1 MMESSTEQT
10 IKPVE
15 FQILKK
21 APSSVEV
28 KNISKKFCK
37 HLKLN
42 MFYGLVDLSKN
53 LVGISPD
60 TTTLRKGEFW
70 ALRDVSFS
78 LRKGQVLGVIGT
90 NGSGKTTLLRVASGI
105 FPPDT
110 GEVRL
115 RGRASALISLGAGF
129 HPHMTGLENIYIN
142 GSILG
147 MNKQE
152 IDRKLDSII
161 DFSGLEEFIDA
172 PVSTYSSG
180 MKVRLGFS
188 IAIAVKPDVLFLDE
202 ILAVGDRNFKAKCY
216 KEIDKLSSDTAI
228 VFVSHFMHKIARVCT
243 DLLVLDNGRVV
254 YYGDDVAEGID
265 YYYSYAV
272 SDDQSVTGGGLVSIE
287 GVFFLKEDGATEGN
301 GTFTVEH
308 GSNFTL
314 CFKLYP
320 AGDNKPLRLNITIH
334 DRDFV
339 NVAATDSLLCGCE
352 IKGDSSPKDI
362 RVHFEEFPLTPGRY
376 SISINIEE
384 AESKNT
390 LKVYHNIRNLN
401 VTGKFRSRSPVSLMA
416 RWEAN
421 QGA

>member
-1 MMESSTEQT
+1 MMESGIEQT
-10 IKPVE
+10 LKPVG
-15 FQILKK
+15 FQILKQTQ
-21 APSSVEV
+21 PSVEV

-42 MFYGLVDLSKN
+42 MFYGLVDLTKN
-53 LVGISPD
+53 LVGIRPD

-70 ALRDVSFS
+70 ALKDVSFT

-90 NGSGKTTLLRVASGI
+90 NGSGKTTLLRIVSGI

-147 MNKQE
+147 MSKKE
-152 IDRKLDSII
+152 IDKKLDGII
-161 DFSGLEEFIDA
+161 DFSELGEFIDA

-188 IAIAVKPDVLFLDE
+188 IAIAVQPDILFLDE

-216 KEIDKLSSDTAI
+216 KEIDKLSSNTAI

-243 DLLVLDNGRVV
+243 DILVLDNGKVV

-272 SDDQSVTGGGLVSIE
+272 SDDQSVTGEGMVSIE
-287 GVFFLKEDGATEGN
+287 DIFFRKEDGASQEN
-301 GTFTVEH
+301 GTFTIEH

-314 CFKLYP
+314 GFKLYP
-320 AGDNKPLRLNITIH
+320 SGDNKPLRLLITFH

-339 NVAATDSLLCGCE
+339 NVATTDSLVCGCE
-352 IKGDSSPKDI
+352 IRSDASPRDI
-362 RVHFEEFPLTPGRY
+362 RVYFEDFPLTPGRY
-376 SISINIEE
+376 SMSINIEE
-384 AESKNT
+384 TDSKNT
-390 LKVYHNIRNLN
+390 LKVYHNIKDLN
-401 VTGKFRSRSPVSLMA
+401 VTGKFRSRSPVSLRT
-416 RWEAN
+416 RWEAS
-421 QGA
+421 QSA